1 MKTRHSLTRIS
12 GALSLAALV
21 LAASAGTASAA
32 SYTIR
37 AGASTVV
44 MPPDNT
50 VIPVWGFAPVAGF
63 DNNSNVVSVPG
74 PVMRVPT
81 DEDLIVTVQNGLPAP
96 NGMSLMI
103 PGLGMPVNAGGV
115 PLPPVFFTDPQG
127 RRRVKSFTAET
138 APGGSVTYTF
148 TNLRPGTFL
157 YESGTD
163 PSVHVPM
170 GLYGAVVVRPAGTD
184 VGPPG
189 QAYAPASTAYANEL
203 ILFFSELDPVLN
215 QAVFDNTYGG
225 VLYPSSLDY
234 EPKYF
239 LINGAP
245 YPTRKDPYPVGA
257 AGTTT
262 LLRFLNVSNQI
273 HVPVVHGAPLSV
285 LAEDGGLYPFPEPLY
300 SLVLS
305 PGKTM
310 DALLNPQQNVTIPL
324 FDRRGYLSNRGTSPG
339 GMIAFLR
346 PAGSDVAPPSLAG
359 IQVVPTPTNRVSPVL
374 LTASATDAQTGPN
387 SYVVYAEWTTDPAT
401 PNGKGTPMT
410 GAFGTGAV
418 ALSAAIDVSGFAPGP
433 YTLFVRAQDASGNWG
448 GAVTDNVTLNVTSTG
463 AAAALTVTRTAWEA
477 GQTVTVEAVTSAA
490 PGSVTLLATSPDGTV
505 TYGPLVYIA
514 GSNSYL
520 GEFRPFPEP
529 ASVRVV
535 LLQGAS
541 VLTTVTVPVPFP

>member
-21 LAASAGTASAA
+21 LAASAGTAYAA

-63 DNNSNVVSVPG
+63 DNNSNVVTVPG

-81 DEDLIVTVQNGLPAP
+81 NEDLVVTVQNGLPESV
-96 NGMSLMI
+96 SLI
-103 PGLGMPVNAGGV
+103 SPGLGMPVNGAGA
-115 PLPPVFFTDPQG
+115 PLPPVFFTDAQG

-138 APGGSVTYTF
+138 TPGGSVTYTF
-148 TNLRPGTFL
+148 TGLRPGTFL

-170 GLYGAVVVRPAGTD
+170 GLHGAVVVRPAGTA

-189 QAYAPASTAYANEL
+189 QAYAPASTAYANEVVL
-203 ILFFSELDPVLN
+203 LFSELDPALN
-215 QAVFDNTYGG
+215 QAVNDNVYGG
-225 VLYPSSLDY
+225 PLYPSSLDY

-239 LINGAP
+239 LINGEP
-245 YPTRKDPYPVGA
+245 YPKRVDPYPVGA

-262 LLRFLNVSNQI
+262 LLRFLNAGNLM
-273 HVPVVHGAPLSV
+273 HVPVVHGASLAV
-285 LAEDGGLYPFPEPLY
+285 IAEDGGLYPAPERLY
-300 SLVLS
+300 SLILS

-310 DALLNPQQNVTIPL
+310 DALLIPQENVTLPL
-324 FDRRGYLSNRGTSPG
+324 FDRRGYLSNSGTSPG
-339 GMIAFLR
+339 GMLAFLR
-346 PAGSDVAPPSLAG
+346 PAGSDVAAPSLSNL
-359 IQVVPTPTNRVSPVL
+359 QVLPSPTNRVSPVL
-374 LTASATDAQTGPN
+374 LTATATDPPTNPN

-401 PNGKGTPMT
+401 PNGKGTSMT
-410 GAFGTGAV
+410 GAFGAGVV
-418 ALSAAIDVSGFAPGP
+418 ALSAAIDVSGFAPGAYP
-433 YTLFVRAQDASGNWG
+433 LFVRAQDASGNWG
-448 GAVTDNVTLNVTSTG
+448 GALADNVTLNVTSTG
-463 AAAALTVTRTAWEA
+463 AAAALTVSRTAWEA
-477 GQTVTVEAVTSAA
+477 GQTVTVEAVTTAN
-490 PGSVTLLATSPDGTV
+490 PGTVTLMATSPDGTV

-514 GSNSYL
+514 GTNSFL

-529 ASVRVV
+529 ASVRVLV
-535 LLQGAS
+535 MQGAA